1 MSEQTPEKQYPM
13 PVSCNDLTLRDQRA
27 LIFHLLY
34 SADSFD
40 YEVSLEAIAE
50 NISRE
55 YGYIIL
61 PQDFVFTAASA
72 VVSNRTELDQA
83 ILPFLANW
91 RFERLGVITKLIL
104 RYAFWEFLHTE
115 TPPFVIINEAVELTK
130 CFAEINAF
138 RFVNGVL
145 DEWVTKNRPEA
156 RRPDVMEATDAP
168 EAPESDDTS
177 K

>member
-1 MSEQTPEKQYPM
+1 MSDQITVKQYPM
-13 PVSCNDLTLRDQRA
+13 PASCNELTLRDQRA

-61 PQDFVFTAASA
+61 PHDFVFTTASA
-72 VVSNRTELDQA
+72 IIDHRIDLDQA
-83 ILPFLANW
+83 ILPLLANW

-115 TPPFVIINEAVELTK
+115 TPPFVVINEAVELTK
-130 CFAEINAF
+130 CFAETNAF

-145 DEWVTKNRPEA
+145 DEWVTKNRPEV
-156 RRPDVMEATDAP
+156 RRPEQP
-168 EAPESDDTS
+168 EDDTPPGEEISNESS